1 MTRLGRGMKRGPFLL
16 FISYLFVMRKVYI
29 TEKQKNHLKKA
40 IAAQD
45 QVGGKVNA
53 GIMGAVTGMVC
64 EKHGD
69 TIQTWYRG
77 YDANYPNLGV
87 PRGGGMWLTDEY
99 DYAKMYADNFENGKV
114 AAVTID
120 FSKINWA
127 SETEIYDSNLD
138 PYESGDLMAKAVK
151 KLGFNAWICDYYD
164 DNAQGLCL
172 LDMSAVV
179 SIKDCTEG
187 VINEDVDDQEY
198 QIGFEKGG
206 FEPYGHVVKEDLVY
220 QHGAT
225 PHKELPDFKPNLQP
239 LTMYKQFKLRLDK
252 NGNNL
257 APGYV
262 FPLYVNTEDEGRTGK
277 DSQGLKIGVW
287 YRSGEGECW
296 LDTKNNRLYTVGKGY
311 GTDGNTLSKLAYRP
325 GWHLTTTP
333 WGNQRGENKA
343 VGGLKGTGNNY
354 MTTRSS
360 EVWAK
365 VEICV
370 DIDATEKARSMSTTP
385 ADQCLQSLGDR
396 EYYKYRTNSNATDD
410 QSWYIVSLIRIVDIL
425 DDDTVDATNDKYYAD
440 IIANNPG
447 KRLNSDPYTYTKD
460 LENDVPYWKMPR
472 TNGKRYSKEEL
483 QAMGY
488 YAAEPTVIKESPDGV
503 LGFDVG
509 YKDDDA
515 IAFMY
520 SEKEGDLVVGWNT
533 THPQLI
539 RSEGGD
545 PDDMQTYGDMQMR
558 GRYWQNQNIISF
570 WETPSSRKLS
580 LVVDRINQLC
590 GNPINKKTL
599 IVDVWDWG
607 GFDWEVP
614 YKWFFDGFLDD
625 FGDKIS
631 RILLDS
637 EEGDNF
643 TFRVDFKDGNVYYC
657 GLDGVFKPSKYG
669 MVSESRELINESH
682 EWCDDFNYAPYFK
695 SICDFFVKK
704 GLKIEP
710 YPHVK
715 LHTKEQEG
723 LYIKTGYYDPETN
736 EVHLFIAD
744 RHPKDVLRSFAHEL
758 IHHSQNIAGTL
769 GGYKGQTLDGDSI
782 LQELES
788 EAYLKGNIYFR
799 KWTEELH
806 PVLPQVKGKLNE
818 SMQDILNIADDFDE
832 YGVGKIINEF
842 FANKRKGI
850 ARKQWS
856 LIPAQQYQN
865 LLTRYMQDPIMARI
879 PNNVVYNWFMQ
890 VVRNVYDL
898 EWMTELCGHTNGLDI
913 DSAREAI
920 DYEFGEGK
928 YEINDWHDVIDLLEN
943 YGFEDWCRL
952 PDDSPACTD
961 YGLQPLFRELSQYKP
976 GMSGGDL
983 LVLLNRVL
991 HVGHV
996 NGDLASAFIEG
1007 GSRSCS
1013 AISGIVRENN
1023 EVTDPFKMWF
1033 GNSKVVDK
1041 NGNPLPMY
1049 HGTDANFTAFSKEY
1063 FTHGSTAYLGIG
1075 FNFTSSDGTA
1085 RGYGKNVHE
1094 VYLRAINP
1102 MTNLKKTLSL
1112 SQVEDLVTS
1121 VDWKEDPDG
1130 RISTGLLGYRVDKL
1144 TTREIV
1150 KTAKIIY
1157 EYCESDAD
1165 IYSQFSVCY
1174 SGSNDE
1180 KIPAAFKQFG
1190 FDSCIEY
1197 DKYSGRVSFVVV
1209 FEPNQ
1214 IKSVNAQNFNL
1225 DSDEMIDEDFD
1236 MGETTEPGD
1245 VDLSSFNVKAELNQR
1260 FWEGGKLN
1268 SEIRLKLMEIADDF
1282 IDYLGV
1288 DFEPVDIIVTG
1299 SIANYNWSQEHSDVD
1314 LHIVANF
1321 DEISDNTELIK
1332 NFFDDKRKIWN
1343 DEHQGITI
1351 AGFPVELYVQDAR
1364 EPHASS
1370 GVYSIEKNKWL
1381 VKPSLERLSPGD
1393 MDDEEVKK
1401 RVAMYMNEID
1411 DLADEYEDRV
1421 ADVDLDDLYNKADQ
1435 LFKRIK
1441 KERKDGFTTGGGEY
1455 NNGNIVFK
1463 TLRRTGYTKKL
1474 LNLRTKAYDQTKSL
1488 FNENNNS

>member
-1 MTRLGRGMKRGPFLL
+1 MTRLGRGMKHGPFLL
-16 FISYLFVMRKVYI
+16 FISYLFVMRKIYI

-77 YDANYPNLGV
+77 YNADYPNLGV
-87 PRGGGMWLTDEY
+87 PEGGGMWLTDEY
-99 DYAKMYADNFENGKV
+99 DYAKEYADNFEDGKV

-127 SETEIYDSNLD
+127 TETEIYDSNLD
-138 PYESGDLMAKAVK
+138 PYESGDLMAKAVSE
-151 KLGFNAWICDYYD
+151 LGFNAWICDYYD
-164 DNAQGLCL
+164 ANAQGLCL

-179 SIKDCTEG
+179 SVQDCTEEG
-187 VINEDVDDQEY
+187 INEDVDDQEY

-206 FEPYGHVVKEDLVY
+206 FEPYGHIVNEELVY
-220 QHGAT
+220 QHGST
-225 PHKELPDFKPNLQP
+225 PHKALPDFKPNLQP

-296 LDTKNNRLYTVGKGY
+296 LNTENNRLYTVGKGY

-333 WGNQRGENKA
+333 WGNQRGETKV
-343 VGGLKGTGNNY
+343 VGGAKGTGNNY

-488 YAAEPTVIKESPDGV
+488 YAAEPTVIKES
-503 LGFDVG
+503 
-509 YKDDDA
+509 
-515 IAFMY
+515 
-520 SEKEGDLVVGWNT
+520 
-533 THPQLI
+533 
-539 RSEGGD
+539 
-545 PDDMQTYGDMQMR
+545 
-558 GRYWQNQNIISF
+558 
-570 WETPSSRKLS
+570 
-580 LVVDRINQLC
+580 
-590 GNPINKKTL
+590 
-599 IVDVWDWG
+599 
-607 GFDWEVP
+607 
-614 YKWFFDGFLDD
+614 
-625 FGDKIS
+625 
-631 RILLDS
+631 
-637 EEGDNF
+637 
-643 TFRVDFKDGNVYYC
+643 
-657 GLDGVFKPSKYG
+657 
-669 MVSESRELINESH
+669 H

-715 LHTKEQEG
+715 LHRKEQEG
-723 LYIKTGYYDPETN
+723 LYIKTGYYDPETK
-736 EVHLFIAD
+736 EVHLFVAD

-758 IHHSQNIAGTL
+758 IHHSQNLAGTL
-769 GGYKGQTLDGDSI
+769 GGYKGQTLDGDGI
-782 LQELES
+782 LQKLES

-806 PVLPQVKGKLNE
+806 PVLPQVKKKLNE
-818 SMQDILNIADDFDE
+818 SMQDILNISDDFDE

-842 FANKRKGI
+842 FSDKRRGI
-850 ARKQWS
+850 AKKQWS

-879 PNNVVYNWFMQ
+879 PDNVVYNWFMQ

-898 EWMTELCGHTNGLDI
+898 EWMTELCGHTQGMDI

-983 LVLLNRVL
+983 LILLNRVL

-1013 AISGIVRENN
+1013 QISGIVRESN
-1023 EVTDPFKMWF
+1023 EVVDPFKRWF

-1130 RISTGLLGYRVDKL
+1130 RISTGLLGYRVEKL
-1144 TTREIV
+1144 TTREII
-1150 KTAKIIY
+1150 KTARIIY
-1157 EYCESDAD
+1157 DYCESDAD

-1197 DKYSGRVSFVVV
+1197 DKYSGRDSFVVV

-1214 IKSVNAQNFNL
+1214 IKSINAQNFNL

-1260 FWEGGKLN
+1260 FWEDGKLN
-1268 SEIRLKLMEIADDF
+1268 NEIRLKLMEIADDF

-1299 SIANYNWSQEHSDVD
+1299 SIANYNWNQEHSDVD

-1321 DEISDNTELIK
+1321 ADISDNTELIK
-1332 NFFDDKRKIWN
+1332 SFFDDKRKIWN

-1364 EPHASS
+1364 EPHTSS

-1381 VKPSLERLSPGD
+1381 VKPSLEKLSPGE
-1393 MDDEEVKK
+1393 MDDDEVKK

-1411 DLADEYEDRV
+1411 DLADEYDDRV
-1421 ADVDLDDLYNKADQ
+1421 ADLDLDDLYEKADE

-1441 KERKDGFTTGGGEY
+1441 KERKEGFTTGGGEY

-1474 LNLRTKAYDQTKSL
+1474 LNLRTKAYDQSKSL
-1488 FNENNNS
+1488 FNENNKS